1 MKANFKLVFLFWIA
15 CLTLHGQDP
24 LRFEKEV
31 NKLVAG
37 DSTVNKR
44 KLILFTGSS
53 SIRLWKT
60 LEADLQG
67 HNVLNRGF
75 GGSETTDLIYYFDKL
90 IPPNQPK
97 QIFIYEGDN
106 DLASGKTPDQ
116 VMAATDS
123 LLTLIRT
130 KYSKKVRVVFI
141 TPKPSISRWRLKDQY
156 VSYVGKLKSWAK
168 HKRRV
173 AVADVWTPLLDD
185 QGKVMHDIFMDDN
198 LHLNAKGY
206 AIWTKTIRPFIR

>member
-1 MKANFKLVFLFWIA
+1 MKAHFKIVFLFCIA
-15 CLTLHGQDP
+15 CLTLHAQDP

-31 NKLVAG
+31 NKLIAG
-37 DSTVNKR
+37 DSAVNKR

-60 LEADLQG
+60 LETDLQG
-67 HNVLNRGF
+67 HNVVNRGF

-116 VMAATDS
+116 IMEATDS

-141 TPKPSISRWRLKDQY
+141 TPKPSLSRWRLKDQY
-156 VSYVGKLKSWAK
+156 VSYIGKLDAWAK
-168 HKRRV
+168 KQKRV
-173 AVADVWTPLLDD
+173 TVADVWTPLLDEH
-185 QGKVMHDIFMDDN
+185 GNVMQDIFMEDK

-206 AIWTKTIRPFIR
+206 AIWTKTIRPMVR

>member
-1 MKANFKLVFLFWIA
+1 MKTYLKLVFVFWVA
-15 CLTLHGQDP
+15 NLTLQAQDP

-31 NKLVAG
+31 AKLIAK
-37 DSTVNKR
+37 DSAVNKR

-60 LEADLQG
+60 LETDLSG

-106 DLASGKTPDQ
+106 DLASGKTPEQ

-156 VSYVGKLKSWAK
+156 ISYIEKLKNWAK
-168 HKRRV
+168 QNRRV
-173 AVADVWTPLLDD
+173 SVADVWTPLLDE
-185 QGKVMHDIFMDDN
+185 QGKVMQDIFMEDN
-198 LHLNAKGY
+198 LHLNARGY
-206 AIWTKTIRPFIR
+206 AIWTKAIRPFIR